1 MLYIMES
8 MLYYSVA
15 MNENIESV
23 QTPPSVPRGIP
34 KWIPRLGILAAIAT
48 ILSRRW
54 LPQHAD
60 ADMMLRTLVALA
72 PIPIWLAWAWATQR
86 RISLLDEMERLMIYE
101 GWFFA
106 GIGTLFVLM
115 GAAQLD
121 LALQAPIA
129 MKNRLREMR
138 AAKKWSQSDLAE
150 KLGVSRQTVNAIE
163 TGRYDPSLP
172 LAFKVAH
179 LFEVA
184 IEEVFTPDAA

>member
-121 LALQAPIA
+121 LAGA
-129 MKNRLREMR
+129 
-138 AAKKWSQSDLAE
+138 
-150 KLGVSRQTVNAIE
+150 
-163 TGRYDPSLP
+163 SLP
-172 LAFKVAH
+172 SWLNYSLSHQGMFFVICILALLGFLRSKRR
-179 LFEVA
+179 LQ
-184 IEEVFTPDAA
+184 